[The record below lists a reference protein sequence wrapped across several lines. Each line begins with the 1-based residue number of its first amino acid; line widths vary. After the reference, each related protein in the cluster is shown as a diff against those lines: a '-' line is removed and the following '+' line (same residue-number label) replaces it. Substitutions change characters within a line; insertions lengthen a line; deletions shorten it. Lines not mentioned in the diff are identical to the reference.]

1 MQMNLFE
8 NGTPTPASVSD
19 AEKSCNQIK
28 SIRSRRCSLPPY
40 SKNAPIGTSE
50 VAAARIVTFAPNQR
64 ERVFAAILSAGAR
77 GLTDEEGETLTG
89 IKTQS
94 YTPRRGE
101 LVRDGLI
108 RDTGDRRKT
117 QSGCP
122 AAVWIAVSKR
132 EGSSND

>member
-1 MQMNLFE
+1 MQMKLFE
-8 NGTPTPASVSD
+8 EGMSPLAGRGD
-19 AEKSCNQIK
+19 AESEKQIK
-28 SIRSRRCSLPPY
+28 STRSRRCPLPPY
-40 SKNAPIGTSE
+40 SKKAPIGTSE
-50 VAAARIVTFAPNQR
+50 IAAARIATFAPNQR
-64 ERVFAAILSAGAR
+64 ERVYAVIQSAGVY

-108 RDTGDRRKT
+108 RDSGDRRKT

-122 AAVWIAVSKR
+122 AAVWVAVSKR

>member
-1 MQMNLFE
+1 MEMNLFQ

-19 AEKSCNQIK
+19 AEKSCKQIK
-28 SIRSRRCSLPPY
+28 STRSRRCSLPPY

-50 VAAARIVTFAPNQR
+50 VVAARIATFSPNQR
-64 ERVFAAILSAGAR
+64 ERVFAAILSAGAC
-77 GLTDEEGETLTG
+77 GLTDEEGETFIG

-101 LVRDGLI
+101 LVRDGLT

-122 AAVWIAVSKR
+122 AAVSKR